1 MESEKD
7 NPQNITNRRI
17 FYLRE
22 GTDFL
27 RCSEELRSRGIL
39 PIEYLP
45 HLGMVIGK
53 SATPRLTV
61 ENNPYVVHAESDIRI
76 QITEPSYQ
84 GTTHANKPNFPWG
97 VERIGAPM
105 VWTKTKGQGI
115 RVAVIDTGIDPSHP
129 AIYRNYKGGINIL
142 ARNFPPMDYN
152 GHGTH
157 VAGIVAGRSRNAGL
171 IGVAPWASLYA
182 VKAFNKNGSAN
193 LSDLLSAINWCIDK
207 KMHIINMSFGM
218 EMVSESLKKAIM
230 VAHQRKI
237 VMVAATGNQGLRNSI
252 DFPARFPETIAVM
265 SIGMDN
271 RISAFGNRGKGVDI
285 AAPGEKIPSAWL
297 GKATKQMS
305 GTSMAVPHVSG
316 TIALMLQLNPYL
328 NPEQIR
334 YLLLYTGGRIERE
347 FIRCLNTQQA
357 IRYLAKSQ
365 Y

>member
-1 MESEKD
+1 
-7 NPQNITNRRI
+7 
-17 FYLRE
+17 
-22 GTDFL
+22 
-27 RCSEELRSRGIL
+27 
-39 PIEYLP
+39 
-45 HLGMVIGK
+45 
-53 SATPRLTV
+53 
-61 ENNPYVVHAESDIRI
+61 
-76 QITEPSYQ
+76 
-84 GTTHANKPNFPWG
+84 
-97 VERIGAPM
+97 M
-105 VWTKTKGQGI
+105 VWTKAKGQGI

-252 DFPARFPETIAVM
+252 DFPARFPETIAVT
-265 SIGMDN
+265 SIGMNN

-297 GKATKQMS
+297 GKTTKQMS

-316 TIALMLQLNPYL
+316 TIALMLQINPYL

-347 FIRCLNTQQA
+347 FIRCVNTQQA

-365 Y
+365 H